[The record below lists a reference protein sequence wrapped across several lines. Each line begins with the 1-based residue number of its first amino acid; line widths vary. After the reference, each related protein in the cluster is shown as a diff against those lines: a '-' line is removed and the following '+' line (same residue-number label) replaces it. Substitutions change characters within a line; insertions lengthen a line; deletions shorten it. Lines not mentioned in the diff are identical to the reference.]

1 MNRRERRDVVE
12 LKSKLDFYKTELNN
26 LVPPMVDLDGDMEI
40 RQAQLRAWTVRRG
53 NLNRKIYEMETA
65 IGNARRKT

>member
-12 LKSKLDFYKTELNN
+12 LRSKLAFYKKELDNH
-26 LVPPMVDLDGDMEI
+26 LPPVVDLDGDMEI

-65 IGNARRKT
+65 IGNARKKT

>member
-1 MNRRERRDVVE
+1 MNRKERRDVKE
-12 LKSKLDFYKTELNN
+12 LKSKLAFYKSELNN
-26 LVPPMVDLDGDMEI
+26 LAKPTIDLEGDMEI
-40 RQAQLRAWTVRRG
+40 RQAQIRAWTVRRG